1 VASPREFSPRFW
13 SLIGATFLGFV
24 GMGTVL
30 PALAPH
36 VRHDLGGSDHTVGFV
51 IGIFSVV
58 ALCSRLISGPV
69 ADSRGRKVAFLTGLG
84 SCTLAGAVYLLPL
97 GLTGI
102 WVGRCFQG
110 LGEACLYT
118 GAAAWAVELA
128 GTERSAQALGYLSS
142 GIWGGLSAG
151 PVVGQWLGTFE
162 RAAFFQ
168 MLAGGVGFLMLTRVP
183 EHFVPHK
190 DGGTLKWPS
199 RTLLM
204 PGLAIGFVN
213 VHYPVITGFLVLH
226 LARYGNSGPSEF
238 TAYAGAML
246 CSRFF
251 LGGLPD
257 RVHPRVTFYF
267 GLTSMFVGL
276 LILATGPRPVI
287 AIAGAALLGLG
298 FSFPFSSI
306 ASTVMRRSPDHERGS
321 TVGILSAFYD
331 LFVGTGSFAAGA
343 VATRFGYSATFVMAA
358 VALLASAWAG
368 WFVLPVESG
377 QPLLQHMGQAISSP
391 AYPSSAE

>member
-1 VASPREFSPRFW
+1 
-13 SLIGATFLGFV
+13 
-24 GMGTVL
+24 MGTVL

-36 VRHDLGGSDHTVGFV
+36 VRRDLGGSDHTVGFV

-58 ALCSRLISGPV
+58 ALCSRVFSGPL
-69 ADSRGRKVAFLTGLG
+69 ADGKGRKVAFLSGLA
-84 SCTLAGAVYLLPL
+84 SCTIAGAIYLLPL
-97 GLTGI
+97 GLTGV
-102 WVGRCFQG
+102 WLGRCFQG

-151 PVVGQWLGTFE
+151 PVVGSWLGTFE
-162 RAAFFQ
+162 RAAVFQ
-168 MLAGGVGFLMLTRVP
+168 VLAGAVGFLMLTRIP
-183 EHFVPHK
+183 EHFTPHR
-190 DGGTLKWPS
+190 DGIAFRLPS

-213 VHYPVITGFLVLH
+213 VHYPVVTGFLVLH
-226 LARYGNSGPSEF
+226 LARYGNSGLAAF

-257 RVHPRVTFYF
+257 RVHPRLTFYF
-267 GLTSMFVGL
+267 GLSSMAIGL
-276 LILATGPRPVI
+276 LTLASGPRP
-287 AIAGAALLGLG
+287 AIAVTGAALLGLG

-306 ASTVMRRSPDHERGS
+306 ASTVMRRSHNHERGVV
-321 TVGILSAFYD
+321 VGTLSAFYD
-331 LFVGTGSFAAGA
+331 LFVGAGSFAAGA
-343 VATRFGYSATFVMAA
+343 IASKFGYSATFVMAA
-358 VALLASAWAG
+358 AALLASAVAG
-368 WFVLPVESG
+368 WYVLPVEAG
-377 QPLLQHMGQAISSP
+377 QTLLE
-391 AYPSSAE
+391 PSSAV

>member
-1 VASPREFSPRFW
+1 
-13 SLIGATFLGFV
+13 
-24 GMGTVL
+24 MGTVL

-36 VRHDLGGSDHTVGFV
+36 VRNDLGGSDHTVGFV

-58 ALCSRLISGPV
+58 ALFSRLVSGPM
-69 ADSRGRKVAFLTGLG
+69 ADGRGRKVAFLTGLG
-84 SCTLAGAVYLLPL
+84 SCTIAGAVYLLPL
-97 GLTGI
+97 GITAI
-102 WVGRCFQG
+102 WIGRCFQG

-142 GIWGGLSAG
+142 GIWGGTSAG
-151 PVVGQWLGTFE
+151 PVVGNWLGSFQH
-162 RAAFFQ
+162 AAFFQ
-168 MLAGGVGFLMLTRVP
+168 MAAGAVGFLMLTRIP

-190 DGGTLKWPS
+190 DGGTFKWPS
-199 RTLLM
+199 RSLLM

-213 VHYPVITGFLVLH
+213 VHYPVITGFLILH
-226 LARYGNSGPSEF
+226 LARFGNSGKAAF

-267 GLTSMFVGL
+267 GLTAMAVGL
-276 LILATGPRPVI
+276 LVLASGPRPLI
-287 AIAGAALLGLG
+287 AIAGAGVLGLG

-321 TVGILSAFYD
+321 TVGTLSAFYD
-331 LFVGTGSFAAGA
+331 LFVGAGSFAAGA
-343 VATRFGYSATFVMAA
+343 IASRFGYSATFVMAA
-358 VALLASAWAG
+358 AALLASAVAG
-368 WFVLPVESG
+368 WFVLPVESNEPVL
-377 QPLLQHMGQAISSP
+377 QPSNAV
-391 AYPSSAE
+391 

>member
-1 VASPREFSPRFW
+1 
-13 SLIGATFLGFV
+13 
-24 GMGTVL
+24 VL

-58 ALCSRLISGPV
+58 ALFSRLVSGPV
-69 ADSRGRKVAFLTGLG
+69 ADGRGRKVAFLAGLG
-84 SCTLAGAVYLLPL
+84 SCTIAGAIYLLPL

-102 WVGRCFQG
+102 WIGRCFQG
-110 LGEACLYT
+110 FGEACLYT

-151 PVVGQWLGTFE
+151 PVVGQWLVTFH
-162 RAAFFQ
+162 RAAAFQ
-168 MLAGGVGFLMLTRVP
+168 MLAGAIGFLMLTRVP

-199 RTLLM
+199 RSLIM

-213 VHYPVITGFLVLH
+213 VHYPVVTGFLILH
-226 LARYGNSGPSEF
+226 LARYGNSGPLAF

-257 RVHPRVTFYF
+257 RVHPRITFYF
-267 GLTSMFVGL
+267 GLTSMTIGL
-276 LILATGPRPVI
+276 LVLASGPRPAI
-287 AIAGAALLGLG
+287 AIAGAAMLGLG

-306 ASTVMRRSPDHERGS
+306 ASTVMRRAPNHERGS
-321 TVGILSAFYD
+321 TVGTLSAFYD
-331 LFVGTGSFAAGA
+331 LFVGAGSFAAGA
-343 VATRFGYSATFVMAA
+343 VATRFGYSAAFVMAA
-358 VALLASAWAG
+358 VALLASAIAG
-368 WFVLPVESG
+368 WFVLPVETA
-377 QPLLQHMGQAISSP
+377 QPVLE
-391 AYPSSAE
+391 PSSVV

>member
-1 VASPREFSPRFW
+1 
-13 SLIGATFLGFV
+13 
-24 GMGTVL
+24 MGTVL

-36 VRHDLGGSDHTVGFV
+36 VRRDLGGSDHTVGFV

-58 ALCSRLISGPV
+58 ALCSRMVAGPL
-69 ADSRGRKVAFLTGLG
+69 ADGRGRKVAFLSGLG
-84 SCTLAGAVYLLPL
+84 SCTFAGGLYLLPL

-102 WVGRCFQG
+102 WLGRCFQG

-151 PVVGQWLGTFE
+151 PVVGNWLGTFQ
-162 RAAFFQ
+162 RAALFQ
-168 MLAGGVGFLMLTRVP
+168 MLAGAVGFLMLTRIP
-183 EHFVPHK
+183 EHFTPHK
-190 DGGTLKWPS
+190 DGGTFRWPS
-199 RTLLM
+199 RSLIM

-213 VHYPVITGFLVLH
+213 VHYPVITGFLILH
-226 LARYGNSGPSEF
+226 LARYGNSGPAAF

-246 CSRFF
+246 SSRFF

-267 GLTSMFVGL
+267 GLTAMTAGL
-276 LILATGPRPVI
+276 LVLASGPRPAI
-287 AIAGAALLGLG
+287 AIAGAAMLGLG

-306 ASTVMRRSPDHERGS
+306 ASTVMRRSPNHERGS
-321 TVGILSAFYD
+321 TVGTLSAFYD
-331 LFVGTGSFAAGA
+331 LFVGAGSFAAGA
-343 VATRFGYSATFVMAA
+343 VAGKFGYSATFVMAA
-358 VALLASAWAG
+358 AALAASALAG
-368 WFVLPVESG
+368 WYVLPVENG
-377 QPLLQHMGQAISSP
+377 QGLLQ
-391 AYPSSAE
+391 PSNAV

>member
-1 VASPREFSPRFW
+1 MASPREFGSRFW

-36 VRHDLGGSDHTVGFV
+36 VRYDLGGSDRTVGFI

-58 ALCSRLISGPV
+58 ALCGRVFSGPL
-69 ADSRGRKVAFLTGLG
+69 ADGRGRKVAFLTGLG
-84 SCTLAGAVYLLPL
+84 SCIIAGAVYLLPL

-102 WVGRCFQG
+102 WIGRCFQG
-110 LGEACLYT
+110 MGEACLYT

-151 PVVGQWLGTFE
+151 PVVGQWLVTFH

-168 MLAGGVGFLMLTRVP
+168 VFAGAVGFLLLSRIP
-183 EHFVPHK
+183 EHFTPHK

-199 RTLLM
+199 RSLMM
-204 PGLAIGFVN
+204 PGFAVGFVN
-213 VHYPVITGFLVLH
+213 VHYPVIVGFLVLH
-226 LARYGNSGPSEF
+226 LARYGNSGKAAF

-257 RVHPRVTFYF
+257 RLHPRVTFYF
-267 GLTSMFVGL
+267 GLTAMATGL

-287 AIAGAALLGLG
+287 AIAAAALLGLG

-306 ASTVMRRSPDHERGS
+306 ASTVMRRSHDHERGS

-331 LFVGTGSFAAGA
+331 FFVGSGSFAAGA

-358 VALLASAWAG
+358 VALLASAVAG
-368 WFVLPVESG
+368 WYVFSVPSRPVVL
-377 QPLLQHMGQAISSP
+377 Q
-391 AYPSSAE
+391 PSSAV

>member
-13 SLIGATFLGFV
+13 ALIGATFLGFV

-36 VRHDLGGSDHTVGFV
+36 VRNDLGGSDHTVGFV
-51 IGIFSVV
+51 IGIFSVM
-58 ALCSRLISGPV
+58 ALVSRLISGPI
-69 ADSRGRKVAFLTGLG
+69 ADGRGRKIAFLTGLA
-84 SCTLAGAVYLLPL
+84 SCTFAGAVYLLPF

-102 WVGRCFQG
+102 WIGRCFQG

-142 GIWGGLSAG
+142 GIWGGWSAG
-151 PVVGQWLGTFE
+151 PVVGNYLGSFQH
-162 RAAFFQ
+162 AALFQ
-168 MLAGGVGFLMLTRVP
+168 MLAGSVGFLLLTRVP
-183 EHFVPHK
+183 EHFVPHR
-190 DGGTLKWPS
+190 DGGAFKWPS
-199 RTLLM
+199 RSLLM

-213 VHYPVITGFLVLH
+213 VHYPVITGFLILH
-226 LARYGNSGPSEF
+226 LAQYGNSGRAAF

-267 GLTSMFVGL
+267 GLSCMAVGL
-276 LILATGPRPVI
+276 LVLASGPRPLV
-287 AIAGAALLGLG
+287 AIAGAGLLGLG

-306 ASTVMRRSPDHERGS
+306 ASTVMRRSANHERGS
-321 TVGILSAFYD
+321 TVGTLSAFYD
-331 LFVGTGSFAAGA
+331 LFVGAGSFAAGA
-343 VATRFGYSATFVMAA
+343 VATRFGYSAAFVMAA
-358 VALLASAWAG
+358 VALLASAVAG
-368 WFVLPVESG
+368 WSVLPVETE
-377 QPLLQHMGQAISSP
+377 QPVLQ
-391 AYPSSAE
+391 PSSAV

>member
-1 VASPREFSPRFW
+1 
-13 SLIGATFLGFV
+13 
-24 GMGTVL
+24 MGTVL

-58 ALCSRLISGPV
+58 ALCSRVVSGPL
-69 ADSRGRKVAFLTGLG
+69 ADGKGRKIAFLAGLG
-84 SCTLAGAVYLLPL
+84 SCTFAGAVYLLPL
-97 GLTGI
+97 GLTGVWI
-102 WVGRCFQG
+102 GRCFQG

-151 PVVGQWLGTFE
+151 PVVGGWLGTFE

-168 MLAGGVGFLMLTRVP
+168 MAAGAVGFLMLTQVP
-183 EHFVPHK
+183 EHFTPHK
-190 DGGTLKWPS
+190 DGGSFRLPS
-199 RTLLM
+199 RTLIM

-226 LARYGNSGPSEF
+226 LARYGNSGLAAF

-267 GLTSMFVGL
+267 GLTAMAVGL
-276 LILATGPRPVI
+276 LVLASGPRPAV
-287 AIAGAALLGLG
+287 AVAGAGLLGLG

-306 ASTVMRRSPDHERGS
+306 ASTVMRRSPNHERGVA
-321 TVGILSAFYD
+321 VGTLSAFYD
-331 LFVGTGSFAAGA
+331 FFVGSGSFAAGA
-343 VATRFGYSATFVMAA
+343 VATKFGYSATFVMAA
-358 VALLASAWAG
+358 LALVASAAFG
-368 WFVLPVESG
+368 WYVLPVEDG
-377 QPLLQHMGQAISSP
+377 QSLLQ
-391 AYPSSAE
+391 PSNAV

>member
-1 VASPREFSPRFW
+1 
-13 SLIGATFLGFV
+13 
-24 GMGTVL
+24 MGTVL

-36 VRHDLGGSDHTVGFV
+36 VRYDLGGTDRTVGFV

-58 ALCSRLISGPV
+58 ALCGRLISGPL
-69 ADSRGRKVAFLTGLG
+69 ADGRGRKIAFLAGLG
-84 SCTLAGAVYLLPL
+84 SCTIAGAVYLLPL
-97 GLTGI
+97 GITGI

-151 PVVGQWLGTFE
+151 PVVGQWLVTFH

-168 MLAGGVGFLMLTRVP
+168 MLAGAVGFLMLTRVP
-183 EHFVPHK
+183 EHFTPHK
-190 DGGTLKWPS
+190 DAGTLKWPS
-199 RTLLM
+199 RSLLL
-204 PGLAIGFVN
+204 PGFAVGFVN
-213 VHYPVITGFLVLH
+213 VHYPVVVGFLVLH
-226 LARYGNSGPSEF
+226 LARYGNSGKAAF

-267 GLTSMFVGL
+267 GLTAMAAGL
-276 LILATGPRPVI
+276 LVLASGPRPMV
-287 AIAGAALLGLG
+287 AIASAALLGLG

-306 ASTVMRRSPDHERGS
+306 ASTVMRRSPDRERGS

-331 LFVGTGSFAAGA
+331 FFVGTGSFAAGA
-343 VATRFGYSATFVMAA
+343 VAAKFGYSATFLMAA
-358 VALLASAWAG
+358 AALLASAFAG
-368 WFVLPVESG
+368 WYVLPVEAG
-377 QPLLQHMGQAISSP
+377 TPVLQ
-391 AYPSSAE
+391 PSSAV

>member
-1 VASPREFSPRFW
+1 
-13 SLIGATFLGFV
+13 
-24 GMGTVL
+24 ML

-36 VRHDLGGSDHTVGFV
+36 VRHDLGGSDRTVGFV

-58 ALCSRLISGPV
+58 ALCSRLASGPI
-69 ADSRGRKVAFLTGLG
+69 ADGYGRKPAFLIGLG
-84 SCTLAGAVYLLPL
+84 SCTIAGAVYLLPL

-168 MLAGGVGFLMLTRVP
+168 MLAGSVGFLMLTRVP
-183 EHFVPHK
+183 EHFIPHK
-190 DGGTLKWPS
+190 DGGALKWPS
-199 RTLLM
+199 RSLLI

-213 VHYPVITGFLVLH
+213 VHYPVVTGFLVLH
-226 LARYGNSGPSEF
+226 LARYGNSGPSAF

-267 GLTSMFVGL
+267 GLTAMVAGL
-276 LILATGPRPVI
+276 LVLAAGPRPLI

-306 ASTVMRRSPDHERGS
+306 ASTVMRRSPDHERGY

-331 LFVGTGSFAAGA
+331 LFVGSSSFAAGA
-343 VATRFGYSATFVMAA
+343 VAAGFGYSATFLMAA
-358 VALLASAWAG
+358 AALLASALAG
-368 WFVLPVESG
+368 WFVLPAESG
-377 QPLLQHMGQAISSP
+377 QPLLQ
-391 AYPSSAE
+391 PSSAV

>member
-1 VASPREFSPRFW
+1 MASSLSYSPPPGQFSPRFW
-13 SLIGATFLGFV
+13 ALIGATFLGFV

-36 VRHDLGGSDHTVGFV
+36 VRYDLGGSDRTVGFV

-58 ALCSRLISGPV
+58 ALCSRLFSGPL
-69 ADSRGRKVAFLTGLG
+69 ADGRGRKVAFLTGLG
-84 SCTLAGAVYLLPL
+84 SCTIAGAIYLLPL

-102 WVGRCFQG
+102 WIGRCFQG

-118 GAAAWAVELA
+118 GAATWAVELA

-151 PVVGQWLGTFE
+151 PVVGQWLVTFH
-162 RAAFFQ
+162 RAALFQ
-168 MLAGGVGFLMLTRVP
+168 VLAAGIAFLILTQVP
-183 EHFVPHK
+183 EHFTPHQ
-190 DGGTLKWPS
+190 DGGTFKWPS
-199 RTLLM
+199 RALLM
-204 PGLAIGFVN
+204 PGLAVGFVN

-226 LARYGNSGPSEF
+226 LARYGNSGKMAF

-257 RVHPRVTFYF
+257 RVHPRVTYYF
-267 GLTSMFVGL
+267 GLTAMAVGL
-276 LILATGPRPVI
+276 LVLASGPRPAV
-287 AIAGAALLGLG
+287 AIAAAALLGLG

-306 ASTVMRRSPDHERGS
+306 ASTVMRRAPDHERGA

-331 LFVGTGSFAAGA
+331 FFVGSGSFAAGA
-343 VATRFGYSATFVMAA
+343 ISHNFGYPAAFVMAA
-358 VALLASAWAG
+358 VALLASATAA
-368 WFVLPVESG
+368 WFVLPSAANRS
-377 QPLLQHMGQAISSP
+377 LLQPIN
-391 AYPSSAE
+391 EE

>member
-1 VASPREFSPRFW
+1 
-13 SLIGATFLGFV
+13 
-24 GMGTVL
+24 MGTVL

-36 VRHDLGGSDHTVGFV
+36 VRYDLGGSDRTVGFI

-58 ALCSRLISGPV
+58 ALCGRVFSGPL
-69 ADSRGRKVAFLTGLG
+69 ADGRGRKVAFLTGLG
-84 SCTLAGAVYLLPL
+84 SCIIAGAVYLLPL

-102 WVGRCFQG
+102 WIGRCFQG
-110 LGEACLYT
+110 MGEACLYT

-151 PVVGQWLGTFE
+151 PVVGQWLVTFH

-168 MLAGGVGFLMLTRVP
+168 VFAGAVGFLLLSRIP
-183 EHFVPHK
+183 EHFTPHK

-199 RTLLM
+199 RSLMM
-204 PGLAIGFVN
+204 PGFAVGFVN
-213 VHYPVITGFLVLH
+213 VHYPVIVGFLVLH
-226 LARYGNSGPSEF
+226 LARYGNSGKAAF

-257 RVHPRVTFYF
+257 RLHPRVTFYF
-267 GLTSMFVGL
+267 GLTAMATGL

-287 AIAGAALLGLG
+287 AIAAAALLGLG

-306 ASTVMRRSPDHERGS
+306 ASTVMRRSHDHERGS

-331 LFVGTGSFAAGA
+331 FFVGSGSFAAGA

-358 VALLASAWAG
+358 VALLASAVAG
-368 WFVLPVESG
+368 WYVFSVPSRPVVL
-377 QPLLQHMGQAISSP
+377 Q
-391 AYPSSAE
+391 PSSAV